1 MNSVGNLLLHLAG
14 SGHVSW
20 NGFAREIFRQAEVDC
35 RVEPADSAQLARPAP
50 RPGWSALASERDDVL
65 AMPDWRDGL
74 AGYLAARAGIMR
86 A

>member
-1 MNSVGNLLLHLAG
+1 V
-14 SGHVSW
+14 
-20 NGFAREIFRQAEVDC
+20 EIFHQAELDC
-35 RVEPADSAQLARPAP
+35 RVEPATSDQLARPAP
-50 RPGWSALASERDDVL
+50 RPAWSALASERGDVL